1 MPFNLHPYKVDA
13 VPNDPVHVNSNPPV
27 LTCHLHKP
35 ASTAAFKTQLAEAR
49 SSLLSWGAA
58 APSSSLA

>member
-1 MPFNLHPYKVDA
+1 MPFNLHVYKVDA
-13 VPNDPVHVNSNPPV
+13 LPNDPVHVNSNQTV

-35 ASTAAFKTQLAEAR
+35 ASTAAFKTEMAEAR

-58 APSSSLA
+58 VPSSSLA